1 MAKLSC
7 RSMYRLRG
15 KLHKFPPHQV
25 PPNTNNK
32 FGLCRT

>member
-15 KLHKFPPHQV
+15 KLLVGPTMVLLMYKQGRRV
-25 PPNTNNK
+25 Q
-32 FGLCRT
+32 